1 MSDQGSI
8 VPVEIGGQRYP
19 IRTSLDP
26 GYVARLALYV
36 DQKMRAVADVTPTV
50 DSIRVAV
57 LVALNIADEL
67 FRARESNTLRDGEL
81 AERAEELER
90 MLDRLLMA

>member
-67 FRARESNTLRDGEL
+67 FRARESSTLRDGEL